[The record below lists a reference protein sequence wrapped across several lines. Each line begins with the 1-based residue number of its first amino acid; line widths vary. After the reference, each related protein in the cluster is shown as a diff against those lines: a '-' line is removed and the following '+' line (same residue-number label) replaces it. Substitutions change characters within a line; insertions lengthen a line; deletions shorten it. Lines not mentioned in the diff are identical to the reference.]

1 MSYSSSRGLLR
12 DCTTGCGTDGS
23 ICGTNFDFELA
34 GRGRP
39 AGPAAHTFFPFFAL
53 ITLVNLKVIFHQ
65 IPAEFPVNQYKFE
78 V

>member
-1 MSYSSSRGLLR
+1 MRILSRLPGLHIL
-12 DCTTGCGTDGS
+12 DVDIYALDGLD
-23 ICGTNFDFELA
+23 FDFELA

-39 AGPAAHTFFPFFAL
+39 ARPAAHTFFPFFAL

-65 IPAEFPVNQYKFE
+65 FPAQLSVNQYKFE